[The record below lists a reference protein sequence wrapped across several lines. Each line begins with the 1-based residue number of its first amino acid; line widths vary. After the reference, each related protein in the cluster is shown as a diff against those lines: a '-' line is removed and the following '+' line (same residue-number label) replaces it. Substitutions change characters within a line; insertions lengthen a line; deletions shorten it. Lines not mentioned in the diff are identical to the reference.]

1 VRGLRLAHSLRKLW
15 AVARIAA
22 AMQPSNITSSSRNV
36 TLRQGRRRE
45 GSRVR
50 MIPVQAQAPRHCQG
64 SATDQPPR
72 LAIVGFMKPS
82 FGREGV
88 ACS

>member
-1 VRGLRLAHSLRKLW
+1 
-15 AVARIAA
+15 
-22 AMQPSNITSSSRNV
+22 
-36 TLRQGRRRE
+36 
-45 GSRVR
+45 
-50 MIPVQAQAPRHCQG
+50 MIPVRAQAPRHCQD
-64 SATDQPPR
+64 SATDQQPR